1 MNRRYGLYYA
11 ASVYLLYLVYGLVSD
26 LKNGQS
32 DNPAV
37 SVAAAVFFV
46 AAAAAIALYARH
58 KSKMESAGAAG
69 ADAGS
74 EEEGENLSGSEA
86 EETPSG
92 ESSGDK
98 TDSEE
103 NTKQ

>member
-69 ADAGS
+69 EDGFRRKH
-74 EEEGENLSGSEA
+74 
-86 EETPSG
+86 
-92 ESSGDK
+92 K
-98 TDSEE
+98 TVMFCVPGLVFRI
-103 NTKQ
+103 